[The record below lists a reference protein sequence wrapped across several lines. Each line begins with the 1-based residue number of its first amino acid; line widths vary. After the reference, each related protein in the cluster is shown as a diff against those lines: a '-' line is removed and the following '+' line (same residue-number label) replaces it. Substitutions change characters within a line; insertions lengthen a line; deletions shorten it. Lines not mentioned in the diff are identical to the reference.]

1 MSGSTV
7 AEPAESARTE
17 KRDFKRI
24 LIATD
29 FSEASERALSY
40 ALGFAVRYESEVFL
54 LHATEPQPREAIP
67 MDPLPREL
75 DRERLQAER
84 QIKHLT
90 KSAKFKHISY
100 VSIVERGRV
109 CEVLSDVIDREHIDL
124 LVMGTHGRRGFTK
137 LALGSVAEEVVHCAP
152 CAVLTVGPNVSP
164 AVAGPVDF
172 HQILFA
178 TDFGKASAAALPYAV
193 SLTQECGSKLVLL
206 HMVEPM
212 PVADI
217 APAAYGPPAYAAQEL
232 AKWQYARK
240 RESQIRLAE
249 LVPASVKW
257 SEPPALEVGMDFLPE
272 GILDTAR
279 QYKADL
285 IVMGANRT
293 ESPRLAAHF
302 PWALISEVLR
312 KARCPVLTVRN

>member
-1 MSGSTV
+1 MPGSTV
-7 AEPAESARTE
+7 AEPADSTRTE
-17 KRDFKRI
+17 QHDFKRI
-24 LIATD
+24 LFATD
-29 FSEASERALSY
+29 FSEASERAQSY
-40 ALGFAVRYESEVFL
+40 ALAFAVRYTSEVFV

-84 QIKHLT
+84 QIRHLT
-90 KSAKFKHISY
+90 KSSKFKHISY

-109 CEVLSDVIDREHIDL
+109 CEVLSDVIDRERIDL

-137 LALGSVAEEVVHCAP
+137 LALGSVAEEVLHCAP

-164 AVAGPVDF
+164 ALAGPLDF
-172 HQILFA
+172 RQILYA

-193 SLTQECGSKLVLL
+193 SLAQDCGSKLVLL

-232 AKWQYARK
+232 AKWQFARK

-249 LVPASVKW
+249 LLPASGRW
-257 SEPPALEVGMDFLPE
+257 SEPPVLEVGMDFLPE
-272 GILDTAR
+272 GILETAR
-279 QYKADL
+279 HHKADL

-293 ESPRLAAHF
+293 ESPRLTAHF
-302 PWALISEVLR
+302 PWALVSEVIR